1 MRWTSCTSKGSSN
14 SSLNR
19 VKEGGQGPT
28 YMRWLL
34 TSVLLLSALTATSE
48 QSTPANSET
57 VASSSNSASNK
68 LPDAPSA
75 ISSHQDNVIAV
86 AEASFKATGEGAKP
100 CNAFRA
106 IKVVYFDSNQVGVVP
121 RPCFELIYPYQKFL
135 TTNIIIPMTWQQ
147 KGYAALHNL
156 ADPENFGTI
165 VGISAI
171 TVGANSHSAYGPGL
185 KGFGKSVG
193 VSYLQDTTA
202 QFFGVFAIPV
212 LVHQDPRYLRMPHA
226 PLTKRIIYS
235 ASRTIIARHDDGT
248 PMPNYATLLN
258 YPIGAVLSNQYV
270 PGIDSSAS
278 STVERI
284 FTGYALDPVNNLLTE
299 FLPDV
304 ASRVHI
310 RIIFVQRILNNIA
323 AGNNA
328 TTLP

>member
-1 MRWTSCTSKGSSN
+1 MRW
-14 SSLNR
+14 
-19 VKEGGQGPT
+19 
-28 YMRWLL
+28 WL
-34 TSVLLLSALTATSE
+34 TPVLLLSTLTASA
-48 QSTPANSET
+48 QSSALATFET
-57 VASSSNSASNK
+57 AAAPSDSNG

-75 ISSHQDNVIAV
+75 VLSNQEDAVTV
-86 AEASFKATGEGAKP
+86 AEAYFKTTGDGAKP

-106 IKVVYFDSNQVGVVP
+106 IKVVYFDPNKVGVVP
-121 RPCFELIYPYQKFL
+121 KPCVELIYPYQRFL
-135 TTNIIIPMTWQQ
+135 TTNVIVPLTWQQ

-171 TVGANSHSAYGPGL
+171 SVAADSHSSYGPGL

-226 PLTKRIIYS
+226 PLTKRILYS
-235 ASRTIIARHDDGT
+235 VSRTVIARHDDGS
-248 PMPNYATLLN
+248 PMPNYTTLLN

-270 PGIDSSAS
+270 PGIDSSAA

-304 ASRVHI
+304 ASRVHV

-323 AGNNA
+323 SGNNGV
-328 TTLP
+328 TLQ

>member
-1 MRWTSCTSKGSSN
+1 M
-14 SSLNR
+14 
-19 VKEGGQGPT
+19 E
-28 YMRWLL
+28 
-34 TSVLLLSALTATSE
+34 SE
-48 QSTPANSET
+48 
-57 VASSSNSASNK
+57 SSSSDSASDD

-75 ISSHQDNVIAV
+75 IANHENVV
-86 AEASFKATGEGAKP
+86 AAAEGSFKTTGGGAKP

-106 IKVVYFDSNQVGVVP
+106 TKVVYYDPNKVGVVP
-121 RPCFELIYPYQKFL
+121 KPCFELVYPYQKFL
-135 TTNIIIPMTWQQ
+135 TTNIVIPLTWQE

-171 TVGANSHSAYGPGL
+171 TVAADSHSAYGPGL

-202 QFFGVFAIPV
+202 QFFGVFAIPI
-212 LVHQDPRYLRMPHA
+212 LAHQDPRYLRMPHA
-226 PLTKRIIYS
+226 PLTRRIIYS
-235 ASRTIIARHDDGT
+235 VSRTVISRHDDGT

-323 AGNNA
+323 SSNNA
-328 TTLP
+328 VSLP